1 MKNQS
6 VKQVLLA
13 NQKALFTAKGHNKAT
28 IKACI
33 KMLQALPLDY
43 EIQVRNN
50 TTTPTNAGDVAEVF
64 AGYVLGHNKHSVS
77 ITGNDLPT
85 TYKNEVKL
93 CYSNNRPSND
103 IKDKGHY
110 MVDMLEGKPRLTW
123 VSRSVV
129 RACKDYLI
137 KGNRG
142 GNTYAQAVIE
152 YIG

>member
-1 MKNQS
+1 MKTLQ
-6 VKQVLLA
+6 VKQVLQA

-43 EIQVRNN
+43 EIEVRNN
-50 TTTPTNAGDVAEVF
+50 TATPTNAGDVAEVF
-64 AGYVLGHNKHSVS
+64 AGYMLGYEKHAVS
-77 ITGNDLPT
+77 ISGNDLPT

-103 IKDKGHY
+103 ISDKGHY
-110 MVDMLEGKPRLTW
+110 MVDMLSGKPRLTW

-142 GNTYAQAVIE
+142 GNTYAEAVIN

>member
-6 VKQVLLA
+6 VKQVLQA
-13 NQKALFTAKGHNKAT
+13 NQKALFTVKGHNKAT
-28 IKACI
+28 VKACI

-103 IKDKGHY
+103 INDKGHY
-110 MVDMLEGKPRLTW
+110 MVDMLEGQPRLTW

-142 GNTYAQAVIE
+142 GNPYAQAVIE